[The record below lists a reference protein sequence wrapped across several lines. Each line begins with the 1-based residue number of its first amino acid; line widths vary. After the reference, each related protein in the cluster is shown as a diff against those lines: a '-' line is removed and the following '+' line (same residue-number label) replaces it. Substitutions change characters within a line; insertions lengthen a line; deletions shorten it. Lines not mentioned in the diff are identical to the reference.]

1 MLEYC
6 SRFILVEV
14 LCYLAPLCTKN
25 ISLFWQGSV
34 LFGTALYKEY
44 QLVLARLHGL
54 HRTDADWVISST
66 NAFAKQYEL
75 YTSDDEHAVLLHRLQ
90 QIPQLHY
97 PIEAIQSIPFSD
109 SKFQIL
115 EAQKAE
121 LRCLLPRTC
130 RRSTPQTKSNNKCTD
145 RRVFP
150 EDFLT
155 ALRTIGMQEDELCQ
169 VSSLLKENASR
180 RVEKRSDAN
189 DPTSAMMPR
198 TSWEWGYRFQ
208 NLQAQVRPSKMTT
221 NKKKSHK
228 LTTKK
233 KNKIKK
239 VNTMKKKKKSK
250 KTTNKKKI
258 AKKNKKKMNNNT
270 AKKKKKS

>member
-25 ISLFWQGSV
+25 ISLFWQ
-34 LFGTALYKEY
+34 
-44 QLVLARLHGL
+44 
-54 HRTDADWVISST
+54 DADWVISST

-169 VSSLLKENASR
+169 VSSLLKEGHQFR
-180 RVEKRSDAN
+180 IIEVEFTYDRLI
-189 DPTSAMMPR
+189 MHI
-198 TSWEWGYRFQ
+198 
-208 NLQAQVRPSKMTT
+208 VRPI
-221 NKKKSHK
+221 NEEV
-228 LTTKK
+228 
-233 KNKIKK
+233 KIE
-239 VNTMKKKKKSK
+239 
-250 KTTNKKKI
+250 
-258 AKKNKKKMNNNT
+258 
-270 AKKKKKS
+270 